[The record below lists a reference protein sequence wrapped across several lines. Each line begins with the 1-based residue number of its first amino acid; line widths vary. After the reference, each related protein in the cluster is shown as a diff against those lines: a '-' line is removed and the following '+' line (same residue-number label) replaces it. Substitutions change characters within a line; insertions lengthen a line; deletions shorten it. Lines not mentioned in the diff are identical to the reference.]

1 VPAPWLRF
9 CDRVVL
15 TVDGRLV
22 TELVSAAD
30 ALLAWPHWWAA
41 TAEEIEFSWLVRLLL

>member
-1 VPAPWLRF
+1 
-9 CDRVVL
+9 VVL

-22 TELVSAAD
+22 TALVSAAD
-30 ALLAWPHWWAA
+30 ALLAGPHWWAA